1 MQIMCN
7 HIKFK
12 HIAWVFPFL
21 KNLKFSRACRILRI
35 TDVKLN
41 YDVQTVNN
49 VTFYL

>member
-21 KNLKFSRACRILRI
+21 KLKFSRACRILKI

-41 YDVQTVNN
+41 YDAQTVNN
-49 VTFYL
+49 VTFYI

>member
-21 KNLKFSRACRILRI
+21 KLKFARARRILRI